1 MTLMKQLPLIA
12 STLYC
17 TPWHVD
23 SQTHAELGK
32 LYRSYITGNLPE
44 QLEGSKQV
52 SSGVAYQVDSRS
64 GIAIIYVQGIIG
76 KRVPDML
83 CGPQIADL
91 AKIDVLLK
99 DLATDDNIRTLIIW
113 LDTPGGVGIGLQE
126 TSENIRDV
134 IESGTRVVA
143 YTDYLCASAGYWIAA
158 ACQEI
163 YAAPSAKIGSIG
175 TYIAAI
181 DDSRAWEMEGLELK
195 LFRDGDLKAMGHPGK
210 AWTEEEEKF
219 LTEMLEQHSAEFKDH
234 VRAQRPGI
242 EDGTMRGQAFSAS
255 RAPAGLVDGIF
266 RDLESLIASEMEIL
280 DADVG
285 F

>member
-1 MTLMKQLPLIA
+1 MKQLPLIA

-23 SQTHAELGK
+23 PLTHSELGK
-32 LYRSYITGNLPE
+32 LYRSYVTGTLPND
-44 QLEGSKQV
+44 LEGSKQV
-52 SSGVAYQVDSRS
+52 SSGVAYEVDIRS
-64 GIAIIYVQGIIG
+64 GLAILYVHGIIG

-99 DLATDDNIRTLIIW
+99 DIARDENIKSLVIS
-113 LDTPGGVGIGLQE
+113 LDTPGGVGIGLEE
-126 TSENIRDV
+126 TSSNIRDV
-134 IESGTRVVA
+134 IESGTRVIA

-158 ACQEI
+158 ACEEI
-163 YAAPSAKIGSIG
+163 YAAPSAKVGSIG

-210 AWTEEEEKF
+210 AWTPEEEQFLNEM
-219 LTEMLEQHSAEFKDH
+219 LTEHSAGFKDH

-242 EDGTMRGQAFSAS
+242 EETTMRGQCFSAS
-255 RAPAGLVDGIF
+255 KSPAGLVDGVF
-266 RDLESLIASEMEIL
+266 RDLESLLASELQRLAEPG
-280 DADVG
+280 G